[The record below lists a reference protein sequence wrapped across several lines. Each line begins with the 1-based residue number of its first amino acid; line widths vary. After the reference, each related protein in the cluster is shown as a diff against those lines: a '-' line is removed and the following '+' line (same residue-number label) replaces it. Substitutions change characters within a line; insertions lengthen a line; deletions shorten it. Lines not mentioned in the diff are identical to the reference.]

1 MAKMNTKSA
10 SILAASVVG
19 VAALVGAAYYSG
31 MKQTQKAPESAM
43 QLPVAGQLK
52 AGAQAPPSHPQAN
65 ASASAGQNP
74 NPSAPPAQAGKV
86 QVDPNAKFTHFRVG
100 NRNVKSMFLED
111 KVLWVGT
118 SGGVIRYDTA
128 TDNYRLFDARNG
140 LLSNGIFHVSKLGDK
155 ILAGTYGGGMSLYD
169 PAKDTWENY
178 NIPDGLGDAFVYGAL
193 TVKNGDVW
201 VATWSGVNRI
211 RGGALKDRSK
221 WDLFT
226 VENTKNGLPN
236 DWVYGVSEGK
246 NGEIWLATE
255 GGLARYKDG
264 KWDNWNHAKGLG
276 APFDKVKDDIKFN
289 TDPAQVSQHHA
300 KQKEEMGLQGITV
313 AYNPN
318 YIVAL
323 QVDNDGVVWAGTWG
337 GGLARFDGKTW
348 RNYTVADGLPGNH
361 VFMLHQDP
369 KGKLWVGTNAGLAR
383 MDGDKFVVMKTEQGL
398 FSDNVFSMA
407 TGPAGDQ
414 WIGSFGGVAHLK
426 APPK

>member
-1 MAKMNTKSA
+1 MVKMNTKSA
-10 SILAASVVG
+10 SIVAAGVVG
-19 VAALVGAAYYSG
+19 VAALVGAAYMYG
-31 MKQTQKAPESAM
+31 GLKQAPKAPESAM

-52 AGAQAPPSHPQAN
+52 AGAQAPPNHPQAN
-65 ASASAGQNP
+65 ANPANGAGG
-74 NPSAPPAQAGKV
+74 APAQAGKV
-86 QVDPNAKFTHFRVG
+86 TVDPNAKFTHFRVG
-100 NRNVKSMFLED
+100 NRNVKSMLLEG

-118 SGGVIRYDTA
+118 SGGVIRYDTS
-128 TDNYRLFDARNG
+128 TDDYRLFDSRNG
-140 LLSNGIFHVSKLGDK
+140 LLSNGIFHVSRLGDK

-169 PAKDTWENY
+169 TTKDTWENY

-193 TVKNGDVW
+193 KVANGDVW

-236 DWVYGVSEGK
+236 DWVYGVAEGK
-246 NGEIWLATE
+246 NGEMWLATE

-276 APFDKVKDDIKFN
+276 APFEKVKDDIKFN
-289 TDPAQVSQHHA
+289 SDPAQVSQHHA
-300 KQKEEMGLQGITV
+300 KQKEEMGLKGITV

-348 RNYTVADGLPGNH
+348 RNYTVQEGLPGNH

-383 MDGDKFVVMKTEQGL
+383 MDGDKFTVMTTEQGL

-407 TGPAGDQ
+407 TGPDGDQ
-414 WIGSFGGVAHLK
+414 WIGSYGGVAHLK
-426 APPK
+426 APK